1 MHCMEVEIVVVVL
14 WDLDGTIQDSES
26 LAREGTRYGFKQIL
40 DREPTA
46 DEYAQLVGR
55 PVRAV
60 YKEWFDDD
68 LASRIIDT
76 GTRFYQE
83 RAHEISCYPG
93 IPELLN
99 DMKRRGHKMGIV
111 SSKRRFHVVSELQS
125 QGLHDL
131 FDVIVAQEDTQ
142 QHKPLPDP
150 LILATRRLGIFPED
164 CIYIGDQPSDVQ
176 AAKAAGMI
184 SIAALWGDGNVERLK
199 SASPTIM
206 AQNPMEILNY
216 IVQIKR

>member
-1 MHCMEVEIVVVVL
+1 MVVVL

-26 LAREGTRYGFKQIL
+26 LAREGTRHGFKQIL
-40 DREPTA
+40 DREPTI

-55 PVRAV
+55 PVPTV

-68 LASRIIDT
+68 LASRILDT

-83 RAHEISCYPG
+83 HVHEISCYPG

-99 DMKRRGHKMGIV
+99 DMKRRGQKMGVV
-111 SSKRRFHVVSELQS
+111 SSKRRPHVVSELQS
-125 QGLHDL
+125 KGLHDL

-142 QHKPLPDP
+142 RHKPHPDP
-150 LILATRRLGIFPED
+150 LILAAHMLGVNPTD

-176 AAKAAGMI
+176 AAKAAGMM
-184 SIAALWGDGNVERLK
+184 SIAALWGDGQAERLK
-199 SASPTIM
+199 PTSPTIL

-216 IVQIKR
+216 ILQINR